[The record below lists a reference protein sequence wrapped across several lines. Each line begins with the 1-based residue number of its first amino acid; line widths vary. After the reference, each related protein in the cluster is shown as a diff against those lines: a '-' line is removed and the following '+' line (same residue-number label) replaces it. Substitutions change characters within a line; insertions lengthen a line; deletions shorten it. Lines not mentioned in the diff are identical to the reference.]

1 MLCFLP
7 KLLPLPPTKSDMD
20 QSDVPFIKLVEQF
33 QIKQKLWRLLLLFP
47 RHIQVETVVWNE
59 TLARNAAVWASYL
72 ADNNLFEHAT
82 NIPNEGENLY
92 MSTVVPNEPCTAA
105 TQAFYNEIK
114 DYDFNKPG
122 FSLETGHFTQ
132 VS

>member
-1 MLCFLP
+1 
-7 KLLPLPPTKSDMD
+7 MD

-92 MSTVVPNEPCTAA
+92 MSTVVPNEPCAAA

>member
-1 MLCFLP
+1 M
-7 KLLPLPPTKSDMD
+7 
-20 QSDVPFIKLVEQF
+20 
-33 QIKQKLWRLLLLFP
+33 
-47 RHIQVETVVWNE
+47 QVETVVWNE

-92 MSTVVPNEPCTAA
+92 MSTAVPNEPCTAA

-132 VS
+132 VSQDCSTIIFGKRRKYSLILIVFDKAQNL

>member
-1 MLCFLP
+1 MLF
-7 KLLPLPPTKSDMD
+7 
-20 QSDVPFIKLVEQF
+20 
-33 QIKQKLWRLLLLFP
+33 LFP

-72 ADNNLFEHAT
+72 ADNNLFQHAT

-92 MSTVVPNEPCTAA
+92 MSTAVPNQPCTAA